1 MLRSLLLQLILDVIR
16 YGIAGG
22 ASLAF
27 GVPRFARAVLRLDML
42 ATFPMVYVLGL
53 PWAAAMLY
61 PEYGA
66 WGTWLGGGLFVI
78 HQLRLMLA
86 TSAGLN
92 QFYSFSAGAIFLY
105 ICTLKVLPYM
115 VLW

>member
-1 MLRSLLLQLILDVIR
+1 
-16 YGIAGG
+16 
-22 ASLAF
+22 
-27 GVPRFARAVLRLDML
+27 
-42 ATFPMVYVLGL
+42 VLGL

-66 WGTWLGGGLFVI
+66 LGTWLGGGLFLV
-78 HQLRLMLA
+78 HQIRLMLA